1 MLLEVSVM
9 SKTNQ
14 TNFSLLDQQE
24 IDALVKF
31 LTEKKSDFLSD
42 VMSQNHIDKLISLIQ
57 TDKERIILD
66 LSEPLGSLDERLLK
80 KLHLRNN
87 LDEICELTCKLDE
100 ESGFI
105 KLYVTNLATNATSE
119 LTPKTLDSNDTEEWG
134 RAISPFL
141 FNNIAITLSL
151 KYTRET
157 YDQICGIYAQ
167 RNFGDTE
174 HKIPEFYLPDNASL
188 LECLL

>member
-1 MLLEVSVM
+1 M

-105 KLYVTNLATNATSE
+105 KLYVTNLATNETSE
-119 LTPKTLDSNDTEEWG
+119 LTPKTLDSNDTDEWG

-157 YDQICGIYAQ
+157 HDQICSIYAQ
-167 RNFGDTE
+167 RNFGDAE

>member
-105 KLYVTNLATNATSE
+105 KLYVTNLATNETTE
-119 LTPKTLDSNDTEEWG
+119 LTPKTLDSNDTEQWG

-157 YDQICGIYAQ
+157 HDQICSIYAQ
-167 RNFGDTE
+167 RNFGDAE

>member
-105 KLYVTNLATNATSE
+105 KLYVTNLATNETSE

-157 YDQICGIYAQ
+157 HDQICSIYAQ
-167 RNFGDTE
+167 RNFGDAE